1 MNSIEK
7 NIVKLFLEISVPN
20 EFLNSPDKIL
30 FDEFLKGKCTIFL
43 KSSKIDNDTF
53 LKIVSLKNQLTK
65 DINYQWE
72 CNLFRFY
79 EISNFYYEKIYKD
92 KLTVTCISVII
103 LMIDIC
109 TLNIDGLIISFL
121 YI

>member
-30 FDEFLKGKCTIFL
+30 FDEFLKGKCTMFL

-65 DINYQWE
+65 DINYQNNE
-72 CNLFRFY
+72 NVIYFDFMRLV
-79 EISNFYYEKIYKD
+79 ISIMKKFIKI
-92 KLTVTCISVII
+92 
-103 LMIDIC
+103 
-109 TLNIDGLIISFL
+109 N
-121 YI
+121 

>member
-20 EFLNSPDKIL
+20 
-30 FDEFLKGKCTIFL
+30 EFLKGKCTIFL

-65 DINYQWE
+65 DINYQNNE
-72 CNLFRFY
+72 NVIYFDFMRLV
-79 EISNFYYEKIYKD
+79 ISIMKKFIKI
-92 KLTVTCISVII
+92 
-103 LMIDIC
+103 
-109 TLNIDGLIISFL
+109 N
-121 YI
+121 